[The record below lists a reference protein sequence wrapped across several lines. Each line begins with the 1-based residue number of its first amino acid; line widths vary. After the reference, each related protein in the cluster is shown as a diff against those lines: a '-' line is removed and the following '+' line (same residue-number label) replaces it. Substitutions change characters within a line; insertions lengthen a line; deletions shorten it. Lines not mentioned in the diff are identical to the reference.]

1 MIINLGEEI
10 AGTQFLKYPGISLS
24 AMPTLAK
31 TKAFLKEKWELT
43 ELKTSPLREV
53 HNLPPGG
60 VLMFDQTRIHR
71 ANPQRMGKNKRA
83 RRYIFAAYDTFN
95 GHSGT
100 NTDFGPIFKD
110 TWIEQWTDK
119 FDMSY
124 KIPKKSRSAP
134 EPEPAQPLEVAY
146 HRRLRQRHR

>member
-1 MIINLGEEI
+1 
-10 AGTQFLKYPGISLS
+10 
-24 AMPTLAK
+24 MPTLAK
-31 TKAFLKEKWELT
+31 TKAFLKDKWEMT
-43 ELKTSPLREV
+43 DLKKPPLCKV

-100 NTDFGPIFKD
+100 NTDIGPIFKD
-110 TWIEQWTDK
+110 TWIEQWTNK

-134 EPEPAQPLEVAY
+134 EPEPAQPLEVAH
-146 HRRLRQRHR
+146 HRRLRRRHR